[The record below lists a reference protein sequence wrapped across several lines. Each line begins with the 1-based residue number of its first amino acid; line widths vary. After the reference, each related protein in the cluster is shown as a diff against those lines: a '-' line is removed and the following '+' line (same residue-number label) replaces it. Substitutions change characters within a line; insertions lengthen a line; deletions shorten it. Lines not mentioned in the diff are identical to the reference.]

1 MSKELQ
7 DLIEKEALIQDAMK
21 LQEYRSNSKFE
32 RLIDEILH
40 ELAAQTDDMTE
51 LTALYKFAE
60 KLKERLQ

>member
-32 RLIDEILH
+32 RLIDETLH
-40 ELAAQTDDMTE
+40 ELAVQTDDMTE

>member
-32 RLIDEILH
+32 RLIDETLH
-40 ELAAQTDDMTE
+40 ELAVQTDDMTE

-60 KLKERLQ
+60 KLKEKLQ